1 MQDGSWC
8 CFVLSQNQLQVTGSQ
23 LFNYIKAYTDVFST
37 SSAFP
42 EVGVVPSYKQA
53 SSSLTLVAAA
63 QAKTLL
69 EATADANNKNA
80 QDVALKKYKAEMEQV
95 SIEAVLLD
103 MLLTHPLQVAGVGK
117 RYCEPSRLDDRHDS
131 FKVSCMEYFGVLPR

>member
-1 MQDGSWC
+1 M
-8 CFVLSQNQLQVTGSQ
+8 VLLCSQPESITGYRITVVQLYQGVHRCVLDKQRFPGGWSGTIVQTG
-23 LFNYIKAYTDVFST
+23 
-37 SSAFP
+37 
-42 EVGVVPSYKQA
+42 